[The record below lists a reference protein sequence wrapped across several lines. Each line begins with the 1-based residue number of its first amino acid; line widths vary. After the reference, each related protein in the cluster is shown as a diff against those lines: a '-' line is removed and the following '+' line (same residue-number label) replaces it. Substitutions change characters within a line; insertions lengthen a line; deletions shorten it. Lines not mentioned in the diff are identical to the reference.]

1 MSSDSTKN
9 DEESLFHSEMGGVTP
24 LKSDNRIDN
33 KVRLK
38 KNTPLA
44 SPQSN
49 QIPIN
54 SSLNSDFTDSGF
66 TNKLSDMFADAD
78 MSSDAALDECPEILS
93 FARSGLQHNI
103 LKKLRQGKN
112 PVEHSL
118 DLHGLTVQQ
127 ARTELIT
134 FLNECES
141 ANIRHAIIVHGK
153 GFGSNGKP
161 VIKPMINRWL
171 PQVESVLAF
180 HSAQPKDGGSGA
192 VYILLKK
199 IKLK

>member
-1 MSSDSTKN
+1 MSNDSTKN
-9 DEESLFHSEMGGVTP
+9 DEASLFRSEMGDVTP
-24 LKSDNRIDN
+24 LKSDNRVDN
-33 KVRLK
+33 KVKLK
-38 KNTPLA
+38 KKVQIPQT
-44 SPQSN
+44 QSN
-49 QIPIN
+49 ETLGSAIDD
-54 SSLNSDFTDSGF
+54 DFVDSMSAG
-66 TNKLSDMFADAD
+66 LSDMFADSII
-78 MSSDAALDECPEILS
+78 SSDATLNECPDVLDFS
-93 FARSGLQHNI
+93 RSGLQHNI

-112 PVEHSL
+112 PIEHSL

-171 PQVESVLAF
+171 PQVKNVLAF

-192 VYILLKK
+192 VYVLLKK
-199 IKLK
+199 TKLE